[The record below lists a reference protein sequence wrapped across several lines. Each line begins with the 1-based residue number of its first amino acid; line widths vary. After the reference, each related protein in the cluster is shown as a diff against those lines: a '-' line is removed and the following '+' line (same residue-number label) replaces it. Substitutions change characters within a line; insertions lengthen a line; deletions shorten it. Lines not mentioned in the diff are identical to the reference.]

1 MGHPMYC
8 PVCDEDF
15 EATIK
20 CMSYMGGTIDSCGE
34 ANSNIS
40 VNADCPDCG
49 FTVIADF
56 VYDALMSKRLMIE
69 ANEDTHQPV
78 CVKVQTWGEKWM
90 TKADAEQ
97 YFKDEG
103 LE

>member
-8 PVCDEDF
+8 PVCDKDF
-15 EATIK
+15 EAEIK

-56 VYDALMSKRLMIE
+56 VYDALMSKRLMRE
-69 ANEDTHQPV
+69 ANEATHQIGY
-78 CVKVQTWGEKWM
+78 VKVQKYVEKWM
-90 TKADAEQ
+90 TNEEAEE
-97 YFKDEG
+97 DE
-103 LE
+103 